1 MCGIIGISA
10 KADVSNDILTCLK
23 SLSYRCYDSAG
34 MAMVGDGQI
43 SERKIKGKVS
53 NLEDYIK
60 NNPISGNCGI
70 GHTRWATHGEP
81 NTINAH
87 PHTISKI
94 SIVHNG
100 IIENYHELKTT
111 LKDNGVNFISD
122 TDTEIISQLINIE
135 LLNNKQPLD
144 AFVHAI
150 SKLEGAYAIAAIF
163 SDYNNLMIA
172 SKVGSPLVF
181 MKSKNKTIIS
191 SDAYSIAEFGNNVTY
206 LEDGDILT
214 SQNNKIHIFDRALN
228 KIKRPSKRISKRTK
242 DGLNG
247 HEHFMM
253 KEIKEQP
260 DVLSYALSNYLD
272 FTEFEIKESK
282 FDFDFSNVERI
293 IISAC
298 GTAYFAGMVAKYWLE
313 NIANIKVDLEIASE
327 FRYKKMFFD
336 EKSIS
341 LFISQSG
348 ETADTLAA
356 LKYAKQNKQRVV
368 SIVNTEESSISNES
382 DLVLP
387 IFAGQEIGVASTKAF
402 TCQLATI
409 ASLVL
414 YLAGLKGAITKEQIE
429 TYIQELMH
437 IPSQILQS
445 LEFEPTIKK
454 ISKDIY
460 KSSSALFIGRGSTLP
475 LAFEGALKLKE
486 ISYIHAEGIA
496 SGELKHGAI
505 ALVDKNLPV
514 IVLAPDDL
522 FYVKNLSNM
531 NEVYAR
537 SGKITMIG
545 KVDNEHLKGLAI
557 NGIDIDI
564 TGKFNIPIIMAV
576 PLQLLAYHV
585 AKLRNKDIDQP
596 RNLAKSVTVE

>member
-23 SLSYRCYDSAG
+23 SLSYRGYDSAG
-34 MAMVGDGQI
+34 IAMVGDGQI

-135 LLNNKQPLD
+135 LMNNKQPLD

-272 FTEFEIKESK
+272 FTEFKIKESK

-414 YLAGLKGAITKEQIE
+414 YLAGLKGAITKEQTE

-585 AKLRNKDIDQP
+585 AKLKNRDIDQP

>member
-23 SLSYRCYDSAG
+23 SLSYRGYDSAG

-100 IIENYHELKTT
+100 IIENYHELKNT

-135 LLNNKQPLD
+135 LMNNKQPLD

-272 FTEFEIKESK
+272 FTEFKIKESK

-414 YLAGLKGAITKEQIE
+414 YLAGLKGAITKEQTE

-437 IPSQILQS
+437 IPSQILHS

-585 AKLRNKDIDQP
+585 AKLKNRDIDQP

>member
-23 SLSYRCYDSAG
+23 SLSYRGYDSAG

-135 LLNNKQPLD
+135 LMNNKQPLD
-144 AFVHAI
+144 AFIHAI
-150 SKLEGAYAIAAIF
+150 SKVEGAYAIAAIF

>member
-23 SLSYRCYDSAG
+23 SLSYRGYDSAG

-122 TDTEIISQLINIE
+122 TDTEIISHLINIE
-135 LLNNKQPLD
+135 LMNNKQPLD

-298 GTAYFAGMVAKYWLE
+298 GTAYFASMVAKYWLE

-414 YLAGLKGAITKEQIE
+414 YLAGLKGAITKEQNE

>member
-23 SLSYRCYDSAG
+23 SLSYRGYDSAG

-122 TDTEIISQLINIE
+122 TDTEIISHLINIE
-135 LLNNKQPLD
+135 LMNNKQPLD

-272 FTEFEIKESK
+272 FTEFKIKESK

-414 YLAGLKGAITKEQIE
+414 YLAGLKGAITKEQNE

>member
-10 KADVSNDILTCLK
+10 KADVSNDILNCLK
-23 SLSYRCYDSAG
+23 SLSYRGYDSAG

-122 TDTEIISQLINIE
+122 TDTEIISHLINIE
-135 LLNNKQPLD
+135 LMNNKQPLD

-272 FTEFEIKESK
+272 FSEFKIKESK

-414 YLAGLKGAITKEQIE
+414 YLAGLKGAITKEQNE

>member
-10 KADVSNDILTCLK
+10 KADVSNDILNCLK
-23 SLSYRCYDSAG
+23 SLSYRGYDSAG

-135 LLNNKQPLD
+135 LMNNKQPLD
-144 AFVHAI
+144 AFIHAI
-150 SKLEGAYAIAAIF
+150 SKVEGAYAIAAIF

>member
-23 SLSYRCYDSAG
+23 SLSYRGYDSAG

-298 GTAYFAGMVAKYWLE
+298 GTAYFASMVAKYWLE

-414 YLAGLKGAITKEQIE
+414 YLAGLKGAITKEQNE

>member
-10 KADVSNDILTCLK
+10 KADVSNDILNCLK
-23 SLSYRCYDSAG
+23 SLSYRGYDSAG

-122 TDTEIISQLINIE
+122 TDTEIISHLINIE
-135 LLNNKQPLD
+135 LMNNKQPLD

-298 GTAYFAGMVAKYWLE
+298 GTAYFASMVAKYWLE

-414 YLAGLKGAITKEQIE
+414 YLAGLKGAITKEQNE

>member
-10 KADVSNDILTCLK
+10 KADVSNDILNCLK
-23 SLSYRCYDSAG
+23 SLSYRGYDSAG

-122 TDTEIISQLINIE
+122 TDTEIISHLINIE
-135 LLNNKQPLD
+135 LMNNKQPLD

>member
-10 KADVSNDILTCLK
+10 KADVSNDILNCLK
-23 SLSYRCYDSAG
+23 SLSYRGYDSAG

-272 FTEFEIKESK
+272 FSEFKIKESK

>member
-23 SLSYRCYDSAG
+23 SLSYRGYDSAG

-122 TDTEIISQLINIE
+122 TDTEIISHLINIE
-135 LLNNKQPLD
+135 LMNNKQPLD

-272 FTEFEIKESK
+272 FTEFKIKESK

-298 GTAYFAGMVAKYWLE
+298 GTAYFASMVAKYWLE

-356 LKYAKQNKQRVV
+356 LKYAKKNKQRVV

-429 TYIQELMH
+429 TYTQELMH

>member
-10 KADVSNDILTCLK
+10 KADVSNDILNCLK
-23 SLSYRCYDSAG
+23 SLSYRGYDSAG

-144 AFVHAI
+144 AFIHAI

-298 GTAYFAGMVAKYWLE
+298 GTAYFASMVAKYWLE

-414 YLAGLKGAITKEQIE
+414 YLAGLKGAITKEQNE

>member
-23 SLSYRCYDSAG
+23 SLSYRGYDSAG
-34 MAMVGDGQI
+34 IAMVGDGQI

-135 LLNNKQPLD
+135 LMNNKQPLD

-214 SQNNKIHIFDRALN
+214 SQNNKIHIFDRTLN

-414 YLAGLKGAITKEQIE
+414 YLAGLKGAITKEQTE

-585 AKLRNKDIDQP
+585 AKLKNRDIDQP

>member
-23 SLSYRCYDSAG
+23 SLSYRGYDSAG

-43 SERKIKGKVS
+43 SERKIKGKIS

-100 IIENYHELKTT
+100 IIENYHELKAT

-135 LLNNKQPLD
+135 LMNNKQPLD
-144 AFVHAI
+144 AFIHAI

-191 SDAYSIAEFGNNVTY
+191 SDAYSIAEFGNNITY
-206 LEDGDILT
+206 LEDGDIIT

-272 FTEFEIKESK
+272 FTEFEIKESQ

-356 LKYAKQNKQRVV
+356 LKYAKQNKQRVI

-414 YLAGLKGAITKEQIE
+414 HLAGLKGAITKEQKE

-454 ISKDIY
+454 ISKEIY

-585 AKLRNKDIDQP
+585 AKLKNRDIDQP

>member
-23 SLSYRCYDSAG
+23 SLSYRGYDSAG

-356 LKYAKQNKQRVV
+356 LKYAKKNKQRVV

-414 YLAGLKGAITKEQIE
+414 YLAGLKGAITKEQNE

-460 KSSSALFIGRGSTLP
+460 KSSSALFIGRGSSLP

>member
-10 KADVSNDILTCLK
+10 KADVSNDILNCLK
-23 SLSYRCYDSAG
+23 SLSYRGYDSAG

>member
-1 MCGIIGISA
+1 MCGIIGISS
-10 KADVSNDILTCLK
+10 KADVSDDIMSCLK
-23 SLSYRCYDSAG
+23 SLSYRGYDSAG

-43 SERKIKGKVS
+43 SERKLRGKIS
-53 NLEDYIK
+53 NLEDFIK

-87 PHTISKI
+87 PHTISGI

-100 IIENYHELKTT
+100 IIENYHELKTI
-111 LKDNGVNFISD
+111 LINNGVNFISD

-135 LLNNKQPLD
+135 LINNKKPLD
-144 AFVHAI
+144 AFINAI

-163 SDYNNLMIA
+163 SDHNNLIIA
-172 SKVGSPLVF
+172 SKFGSPLVY
-181 MKSKNKTIIS
+181 MNSKNKTIIS
-191 SDAYSIAEFGNNVTY
+191 SDAYSIAEFGSSITY
-206 LEDGDILT
+206 LEDGDIFT
-214 SQNNKIHIFDRALN
+214 AQNNKIHIYDKDLN
-228 KIKRPSKRISKRTK
+228 KINRPSKKINKRTK

-247 HEHFMM
+247 HEHYMI

-260 DVLSYALSNYLD
+260 DVLSHALSNYL
-272 FTEFEIKESK
+272 EFSEFKIKENK
-282 FDFDFSNVERI
+282 FDFNFSNVNRI

-298 GTAYFAGMVAKYWLE
+298 GTAYFAGMVAKYWFE

-336 EKSIS
+336 DTSIC

-356 LKYAKQNKQRVV
+356 LKYAKQNNQKII

-402 TCQLATI
+402 TCQLAVI

-414 YLAGLKGAITKEQIE
+414 HLSHLKGSVTEEEKKS
-429 TYIQELMH
+429 YIQELMH

-445 LEFEPTIKK
+445 LEFEPAIMK

-460 KSSSALFIGRGSTLP
+460 KSSSALFIGRGSSLP
-475 LAFEGALKLKE
+475 LALEGALKLKE

-585 AKLRNKDIDQP
+585 AKLKNKDIDQP

>member
-10 KADVSNDILTCLK
+10 KADVSNDILNCLK
-23 SLSYRCYDSAG
+23 SLSYRGYDSAG

-122 TDTEIISQLINIE
+122 TDTEIISHLINIE
-135 LLNNKQPLD
+135 LMNNKQPLD

-356 LKYAKQNKQRVV
+356 LKYAKKNKQRVV

>member
-10 KADVSNDILTCLK
+10 KADVSNDILNCLK
-23 SLSYRCYDSAG
+23 SLSYRGYDSAG

-122 TDTEIISQLINIE
+122 TDTEIISHLINIE
-135 LLNNKQPLD
+135 LMNNKQPLD

-298 GTAYFAGMVAKYWLE
+298 GTAYFASMVAKYWLE

>member
-10 KADVSNDILTCLK
+10 KADVSNDIMTCLK
-23 SLSYRCYDSAG
+23 SLSYRGYDSAG

-135 LLNNKQPLD
+135 LMNNKQPLD
-144 AFVHAI
+144 AFIHAI

-191 SDAYSIAEFGNNVTY
+191 SDAYSIAEFGNNITY
-206 LEDGDILT
+206 LEDGDIIT

-272 FTEFEIKESK
+272 FTEFDIKENK

-356 LKYAKQNKQRVV
+356 LKYAKQNKQRVI
-368 SIVNTEESSISNES
+368 SIVNAEESSISNES

-414 YLAGLKGAITKEQIE
+414 YLGGLKGAITKEQKE

-445 LEFEPTIKK
+445 LEFEQTIKK

-585 AKLRNKDIDQP
+585 AKLKNKDIDQP

>member
-23 SLSYRCYDSAG
+23 SLSYRGYDSAG

-135 LLNNKQPLD
+135 LMNNKQPLD
-144 AFVHAI
+144 AFIHAI
-150 SKLEGAYAIAAIF
+150 SKVEGAYAIAAIF

-298 GTAYFAGMVAKYWLE
+298 GTAYFASMVAKYWLE

>member
-23 SLSYRCYDSAG
+23 SLSYRGYDSAG

-163 SDYNNLMIA
+163 SDYNNLIIA

-414 YLAGLKGAITKEQIE
+414 YLAGLKGTITKEQTE

-585 AKLRNKDIDQP
+585 AKLKNRDIDQP

>member
-10 KADVSNDILTCLK
+10 KADVSNDILNCLK
-23 SLSYRCYDSAG
+23 SLSYRGYDSAG

-122 TDTEIISQLINIE
+122 TDTEIISHLINIE
-135 LLNNKQPLD
+135 LMNNKQPLD

-272 FTEFEIKESK
+272 FSEFKIKESK

-298 GTAYFAGMVAKYWLE
+298 GTAYFAGMIAKYWLE

-414 YLAGLKGAITKEQIE
+414 YLAGLKGAITKEQNE

>member
-23 SLSYRCYDSAG
+23 SLSYRGYDSAG

-122 TDTEIISQLINIE
+122 TDTEIISHLINIE
-135 LLNNKQPLD
+135 LMNNKQPLD

>member
-23 SLSYRCYDSAG
+23 SLSYRGYDSAG

-414 YLAGLKGAITKEQIE
+414 YLAGLKGAITKEQNE

-460 KSSSALFIGRGSTLP
+460 KS
-475 LAFEGALKLKE
+475 
-486 ISYIHAEGIA
+486 
-496 SGELKHGAI
+496 
-505 ALVDKNLPV
+505 
-514 IVLAPDDL
+514 
-522 FYVKNLSNM
+522 
-531 NEVYAR
+531 
-537 SGKITMIG
+537 
-545 KVDNEHLKGLAI
+545 
-557 NGIDIDI
+557 
-564 TGKFNIPIIMAV
+564 
-576 PLQLLAYHV
+576 
-585 AKLRNKDIDQP
+585 
-596 RNLAKSVTVE
+596 

>member
-23 SLSYRCYDSAG
+23 SLSYRGYDSAG

-272 FTEFEIKESK
+272 FTEFKIKESK

-460 KSSSALFIGRGSTLP
+460 KSSSALFIGRGSSLP

>member
-23 SLSYRCYDSAG
+23 SLSYRGYDSAG

-122 TDTEIISQLINIE
+122 TDTEIISHLINIE
-135 LLNNKQPLD
+135 LMHNKQPLD

-414 YLAGLKGAITKEQIE
+414 YLAGLKGAITKEQNE

>member
-23 SLSYRCYDSAG
+23 SLSYRGYDSAG

-122 TDTEIISQLINIE
+122 TDTEIISHLINIE
-135 LLNNKQPLD
+135 LMNNKQPLD

-272 FTEFEIKESK
+272 FSEFKIKESK

-298 GTAYFAGMVAKYWLE
+298 GTAYFAGMIAKYWLE

-414 YLAGLKGAITKEQIE
+414 YLAGLKGAITKEQNE

>member
-23 SLSYRCYDSAG
+23 SLSYRGYDSAG
-34 MAMVGDGQI
+34 IAMVGDGQI

-135 LLNNKQPLD
+135 LMNNKQPLD

-414 YLAGLKGAITKEQIE
+414 YLAGLKGAITKEQTE

-585 AKLRNKDIDQP
+585 AKLKNRDIDQP

>member
-23 SLSYRCYDSAG
+23 SLSYRGYDSAG
-34 MAMVGDGQI
+34 IAMVGDGQI

-135 LLNNKQPLD
+135 LMNNKQPLD
-144 AFVHAI
+144 AFIHAI

-414 YLAGLKGAITKEQIE
+414 YLGGLKGAITKEQTE

-585 AKLRNKDIDQP
+585 AKLKNRDIDQP

>member
-23 SLSYRCYDSAG
+23 SLSYRGYDSAG
-34 MAMVGDGQI
+34 IAIVGDGQI

-163 SDYNNLMIA
+163 TDYNNLMIA

-585 AKLRNKDIDQP
+585 AKLKNRDIDQP

>member
-23 SLSYRCYDSAG
+23 SLSYRGYDSAG

-191 SDAYSIAEFGNNVTY
+191 SDAYSIAEFGKNVTY

-414 YLAGLKGAITKEQIE
+414 YLAGLKGTITKEQTE

-585 AKLRNKDIDQP
+585 AKLKNRDIDQP

>member
-10 KADVSNDILTCLK
+10 KADVSNDILNCLK
-23 SLSYRCYDSAG
+23 SLSYRGYDSAG

-122 TDTEIISQLINIE
+122 TDTEIISHLINIE
-135 LLNNKQPLD
+135 LMNNKQPLD

-272 FTEFEIKESK
+272 FTEFKIKESK

>member
-23 SLSYRCYDSAG
+23 SLSYRGYDSAG

-135 LLNNKQPLD
+135 LMNNKQPLD

>member
-10 KADVSNDILTCLK
+10 KADVSNDILNCLK
-23 SLSYRCYDSAG
+23 SLSYRGYDSAG

-122 TDTEIISQLINIE
+122 TDTEIISHLINIE
-135 LLNNKQPLD
+135 LMNNKQPLD

-260 DVLSYALSNYLD
+260 DVLSYALSNY
-272 FTEFEIKESK
+272 
-282 FDFDFSNVERI
+282 
-293 IISAC
+293 
-298 GTAYFAGMVAKYWLE
+298 
-313 NIANIKVDLEIASE
+313 
-327 FRYKKMFFD
+327 
-336 EKSIS
+336 
-341 LFISQSG
+341 
-348 ETADTLAA
+348 
-356 LKYAKQNKQRVV
+356 
-368 SIVNTEESSISNES
+368 
-382 DLVLP
+382 
-387 IFAGQEIGVASTKAF
+387 
-402 TCQLATI
+402 
-409 ASLVL
+409 
-414 YLAGLKGAITKEQIE
+414 
-429 TYIQELMH
+429 
-437 IPSQILQS
+437 
-445 LEFEPTIKK
+445 
-454 ISKDIY
+454 
-460 KSSSALFIGRGSTLP
+460 
-475 LAFEGALKLKE
+475 
-486 ISYIHAEGIA
+486 
-496 SGELKHGAI
+496 
-505 ALVDKNLPV
+505 
-514 IVLAPDDL
+514 
-522 FYVKNLSNM
+522 
-531 NEVYAR
+531 
-537 SGKITMIG
+537 
-545 KVDNEHLKGLAI
+545 
-557 NGIDIDI
+557 
-564 TGKFNIPIIMAV
+564 
-576 PLQLLAYHV
+576 
-585 AKLRNKDIDQP
+585 
-596 RNLAKSVTVE
+596 

>member
-10 KADVSNDILTCLK
+10 KADVSNDILNCLK
-23 SLSYRCYDSAG
+23 SLSYRGYDSAG

-144 AFVHAI
+144 AFIHAI

>member
-23 SLSYRCYDSAG
+23 SLSYRGYDSAG

-336 EKSIS
+336 KKSIS

-414 YLAGLKGAITKEQIE
+414 YLAGLKGAITKEQNE

>member
-23 SLSYRCYDSAG
+23 SLSYRGYDSAG

-122 TDTEIISQLINIE
+122 TDTEIISHLINIE
-135 LLNNKQPLD
+135 LMNNKQPLD

-414 YLAGLKGAITKEQIE
+414 YLAGLKGAITKEQNE